1 VGAGGDLGSALRATA
16 GRFEDN
22 FGGRVQVLVADDIP
36 KLRRET
42 VDALAGAVGEA
53 LMNAGKHGV
62 ADRVTVYVEPQ
73 DHGVFCSVKDNGRGF
88 DVAATPEGIGLTK
101 SIRGRLSEAGG
112 RVEVRSRP
120 GDGAEV
126 CLWIP

>member
-1 VGAGGDLGSALRATA
+1 
-16 GRFEDN
+16 
-22 FGGRVQVLVADDIP
+22 
-36 KLRRET
+36 
-42 VDALAGAVGEA
+42 
-53 LMNAGKHGV
+53 M
-62 ADRVTVYVEPQ
+62 TVYVEPQ
-73 DHGVFCSVKDNGRGF
+73 DHGVFCSVKDNGSGF
-88 DVAATPEGIGLTK
+88 DVAATAEGIGLTQ